1 MMIRKIVPLLIVLAV
16 FMTACTKADKQD
28 KTTINVA
35 ALKGPTGMG
44 MIKLINDAEK
54 GSTKNEY
61 NITLAGSPDE
71 ITGKIV
77 SGEIQIAALPINL
90 AANLYNKT
98 NGKIQLLALNTLGVL
113 YVLEKGEEI
122 NSVSDLEGRKI
133 FATGQGATP
142 EYVLDYILKKNNIN
156 AEVEYKT
163 EHSEL
168 AALALSGNADIV
180 MLPEPFVTNV
190 LSKDAGFRIALDLT
204 EEFEKV
210 SEGTILSMGC
220 IVVNKEFADK
230 NRQAVNNFIDEYKA
244 STEFVNNNISE
255 ASELIVKHG
264 ILASKELAEKA
275 IPNCNIVCID
285 GSEMEQKIK
294 GFYELLNEY
303 NPNSIGGKLH
313 GDDFYYRRLAV

>member
-1 MMIRKIVPLLIVLAV
+1 MIKKIVPLVIVLAML
-16 FMTACTKADKQD
+16 MTACTKADKQD

-44 MIKLINDAEK
+44 MIKLIDDDDK
-54 GSTKNEY
+54 GNTKNEY
-61 NITLAGSPDE
+61 KITLAGSPDE

-98 NGKIQLLALNTLGVL
+98 NGKVQLLALNTLGVL

-122 NSVSDLEGRKI
+122 NSVSDLEGKKI

-142 EYVLDYILKKNNIN
+142 EYILDYILKENNVN
-156 AEVEYKT
+156 ADVEFKT

-190 LSKDAGFRIALDLT
+190 LSKEAGFRVALDLT
-204 EEFEKV
+204 EEFERV
-210 SEGTILSMGC
+210 SDGTVLSMGC
-220 IVVNKEFADK
+220 IVVNKEFAEK
-230 NRQAVNNFIDEYKA
+230 NKQAVKDFLDEYKA

-255 ASELIVKHG
+255 ASDLIAKYG

-275 IPNCNIVCID
+275 IPNCNIVFIE
-285 GSEMEQKIK
+285 GGEMEQKIK

-303 NPNSIGGKLH
+303 NANSIGGKLP
-313 GDDFYYRRLAV
+313 GEDFYYKG

>member
-1 MMIRKIVPLLIVLAV
+1 MIKKIVPLVIVLAML
-16 FMTACTKADKQD
+16 MTACTKADKQD

-44 MIKLINDAEK
+44 MIKLIDDADK
-54 GSTKNEY
+54 GNTKNEY
-61 NITLAGSPDE
+61 KITLAGSPDE

-98 NGKIQLLALNTLGVL
+98 NGKVQLLALNTLGVL

-122 NSVSDLEGRKI
+122 NSVSDLEGKKI

-142 EYVLDYILKKNNIN
+142 EYILDYILKENNVN
-156 AEVEYKT
+156 ADVEFKT

-190 LSKDAGFRIALDLT
+190 LSKEAGFRVALDLT
-204 EEFEKV
+204 EEFERV
-210 SEGTILSMGC
+210 SDGTVLSMGC
-220 IVVNKEFADK
+220 IVVNKEFAEK
-230 NRQAVNNFIDEYKA
+230 NKQAVKDFLDEYKA

-255 ASELIVKHG
+255 ASDLIAKYG

-275 IPNCNIVCID
+275 IPNCNIVFIE
-285 GSEMEQKIK
+285 GGEMEQKIK

-303 NPNSIGGKLH
+303 NANSIGGKLP
-313 GDDFYYRRLAV
+313 GEDFYYKG

>member
-1 MMIRKIVPLLIVLAV
+1 MIRKIVPLLIVLAV

-303 NPNSIGGKLH
+303 NPNSIGGKLP

>member
-1 MMIRKIVPLLIVLAV
+1 MIRKIVPLLIVLAV

-44 MIKLINDAEK
+44 MIKLIDDAEK

-275 IPNCNIVCID
+275 IPNCNIVFID

-303 NPNSIGGKLH
+303 NPNSIGGKLP

>member
-1 MMIRKIVPLLIVLAV
+1 MIKKIVPLVIVLAM

-28 KTTINVA
+28 KTTLNVA

-44 MIKLINDAEK
+44 MIKLIDDADK
-54 GSTKNEY
+54 GNTKNEY
-61 NITLAGSPDE
+61 KITLAGSPDE

-98 NGKIQLLALNTLGVL
+98 NGKVQLLALNTLGVL

-122 NSVSDLEGRKI
+122 NSVSDLEGKKI

-142 EYVLDYILKKNNIN
+142 EYILDYILKENNVN
-156 AEVEYKT
+156 ADVEFKT

-190 LSKDAGFRIALDLT
+190 LSKEAGFRVALDLT
-204 EEFEKV
+204 EEFERV
-210 SEGTILSMGC
+210 SDGTVLSMGC
-220 IVVNKEFADK
+220 IVVNKEFAEK
-230 NRQAVNNFIDEYKA
+230 NKQAVKDFLDEYKA

-255 ASELIVKHG
+255 ASDLIAKYG

-275 IPNCNIVCID
+275 IPNCNIVFIE
-285 GSEMEQKIK
+285 GGEMEQKI
-294 GFYELLNEY
+294 
-303 NPNSIGGKLH
+303 
-313 GDDFYYRRLAV
+313 

>member
-1 MMIRKIVPLLIVLAV
+1 MIKKIVPLVIVLAML
-16 FMTACTKADKQD
+16 MTACTKADKQD
-28 KTTINVA
+28 KTTLNVA

-44 MIKLINDAEK
+44 MIKLIDDADK
-54 GSTKNEY
+54 GNTKNEY
-61 NITLAGSPDE
+61 KITLAGSPDE

-98 NGKIQLLALNTLGVL
+98 NGKVQLLALNTLGVL

-122 NSVSDLEGRKI
+122 NSVSDLEGKKI

-142 EYVLDYILKKNNIN
+142 EYILDYILKENNVN
-156 AEVEYKT
+156 ADVEFKT

-190 LSKDAGFRIALDLT
+190 LSKEAGFRVALDLT
-204 EEFEKV
+204 EEFERV
-210 SEGTILSMGC
+210 SDGTVLSMGC
-220 IVVNKEFADK
+220 IVVNKEFAEK
-230 NRQAVNNFIDEYKA
+230 NKQAVKDFLDEYKA

-255 ASELIVKHG
+255 ASDLIAKYG

-275 IPNCNIVCID
+275 IPNCNIVFIE
-285 GSEMEQKIK
+285 GGEMEQKIK

-303 NPNSIGGKLH
+303 NANSIGGKLP
-313 GDDFYYRRLAV
+313 GEDFYYKG